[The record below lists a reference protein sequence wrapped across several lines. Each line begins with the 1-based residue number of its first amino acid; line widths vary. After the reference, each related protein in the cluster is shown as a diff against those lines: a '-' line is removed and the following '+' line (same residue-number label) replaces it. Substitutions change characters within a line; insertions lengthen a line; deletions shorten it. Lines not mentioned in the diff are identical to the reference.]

1 LTQVIDSIKE
11 LLEDCTLDERKEVR
25 LQVDALVP
33 HPLEVELEIDAST
46 ILDAINRSG
55 DIGKRGIRGL
65 VAEAV
70 FERDALPAAKAVGW
84 MPVVEKTTNP
94 LFDFHLERDGH
105 KVRIQL
111 KLQRLEKLE
120 PKRFNPS
127 VYSEVLYDVE
137 IQKTRGGKKRTKG
150 KTKADGLVEAVM
162 ENEDTRPYKFS
173 DFDILAVNMHP
184 STRDWSNFRYT
195 VASWLLSRPKN
206 NSLIEIHQPVAKEPN
221 DVWTDDLNTCLGWF
235 LSGDQ
240 RKVLTDL
247 KHGAWR
253 PKKVKDPKR
262 KTKTKKK

>member
-1 LTQVIDSIKE
+1 LESGPGSI
-11 LLEDCTLDERKEVR
+11 LE
-25 LQVDALVP
+25 
-33 HPLEVELEIDAST
+33 S
-46 ILDAINRSG
+46 
-55 DIGKRGIRGL
+55 
-65 VAEAV
+65 AE
-70 FERDALPAAKAVGW
+70 E
-84 MPVVEKTTNP
+84 
-94 LFDFHLERDGH
+94 
-105 KVRIQL
+105 VRIQL

-150 KTKADGLVEAVM
+150 KTKAGDALVEAVM
-162 ENEDTRPYKFS
+162 ESEDTRPYKFT

-206 NSLIEIHQPVAKEPN
+206 SSLIEIHQPVAKEPN
-221 DVWTDDLNTCLGWF
+221 DVWTDDLNTCLDWF

-253 PKKVKDPKR
+253 PKKVKNPKR
-262 KTKTKKK
+262 KARAKKRSVATEGSELKATTTTTDENQPPTPR